1 MARYEDD
8 EESVWGVLVD
18 IVTFAVLLGCGV
30 LAATRFL
37 SWSNAA
43 FVILGQSAF
52 PLAML
57 PVWFALAV
65 TVWKAQP
72 LRTVAAG
79 LLCVI
84 HLAAMR
90 PAWGKDTIPAWT
102 MESAESAESVGSFR
116 LLSANIFLRNADPQ
130 LGASIAGLDPDVI
143 VFAEF
148 GPENEARLRA
158 EGVFETLPFSVS
170 DGPNSTNLTVYSRFP
185 FSSPPRT
192 VPVPTDGS
200 NKVLIVDIDLGPQIV
215 RLVGVHPP
223 PGLGSDHPAFLQ
235 TMRTLR
241 EEVRQ
246 SPHPIVLAGDFNGS
260 RWVPAVGELLGA
272 GLTSSHEALGYG
284 LSASWPEGVVIPPF
298 MRLDHVLYGDGVA
311 AVKLSDVVLRG
322 SDHRGIV
329 VDLKVR

>member
-1 MARYEDD
+1 MARYEND
-8 EESVWGVLVD
+8 EESVWGVVVD
-18 IVTFAVLLGCGV
+18 IVTLAVLLGCGV

-37 SWSNAA
+37 SWSNAS

-72 LRTVAAG
+72 LRTVAATV
-79 LLCVI
+79 LCVV

-90 PAWGKDTIPAWT
+90 PAWGSDPTPKWT
-102 MESAESAESVGSFR
+102 TGESVASLR

-130 LGASIAGLDPDVI
+130 LGESIAGLNPDVI

-148 GPENEARLRA
+148 GPENEVRLRN

-170 DGPNSTNLTVYSRFP
+170 DGPNSTNLTLYSRFP
-185 FSSPPRT
+185 FASAPRT
-192 VPVPTDGS
+192 IPVPTDGS

-215 RLVGVHPP
+215 RVVGVHPP

-235 TMRTLR
+235 TMRVLR

-298 MRLDHVLYGDGVA
+298 MRLDHVLYGDGIA
-311 AVKLSDVVLRG
+311 AVKLADVVLKG